1 MTIAPDIAE
10 HATPD
15 PSDYRPPARRRGI
28 SLTVWAI
35 VAFGAL
41 CVLAGMLIAVY
52 GQRLL
57 PARRPLPTPAA
68 TAGAPP
74 PSLPA
79 SPGSPQPTAAV
90 SPPLDEPS
98 SADLATLQGRI
109 SALETVQARTAD
121 AVNAGLIAAALSAA
135 AEQSRPFEP
144 EAAAAE
150 RALPLSADV
159 RALSR
164 LAATGAP
171 SRAALQAGFADPA
184 ARAVVALR
192 DPGQQAGLAARVLH
206 ALTSIISI
214 RRIDSTAGTGFD
226 ATLARAEQQVSA
238 GDIESALATL
248 QRLPP
253 GPQAAFAAWRAGA
266 ERRVEIDRRIA
277 SLRQSAMADLSRAL
291 RDRP

>member
-15 PSDYRPPARRRGI
+15 PSDYRPRRRL
-28 SLTVWAI
+28 LTVWALL
-35 VAFGAL
+35 AFGAL
-41 CVLAGMLIAVY
+41 CALAGVLITVY

-57 PARRPLPTPAA
+57 SSRRPSPPVTGLAASAPLTSTPSGALPPTP
-68 TAGAPP
+68 
-74 PSLPA
+74 
-79 SPGSPQPTAAV
+79 
-90 SPPLDEPS
+90 PS
-98 SADLATLQGRI
+98 SPRQPEPVAPDVAALQGRI

-121 AVNAGLIAAALSAA
+121 AVIAALTASALGAA

-144 EAAAAE
+144 EAASAE

-164 LAATGAP
+164 LATTGAP

-184 ARAVVALR
+184 AHAVVALR
-192 DPGQQAGLAARVLH
+192 DPGQDAGLTARAIH
-206 ALTSIISI
+206 ALSSIVSI
-214 RRIDSTAGTGFD
+214 RRVDATTGAGFD

-253 GPQAAFAAWRAGA
+253 GPQAAFAVWRVGA

-291 RDRP
+291 RERP